1 MRRQRERRAFVGVCR
16 IMKKHINYILVLVVG
31 FVIGVLCRPD
41 HIREVTKMVTKVD
54 TLVIRDTHVIEKPIL
69 VERKVTDTMLIAVN
83 DTTIV
88 NDTVFVALPRESRI
102 YKGEEYLAEIS
113 GYKPSLDRLEV
124 YPKTVVISK
133 TETTT
138 KRNSLA
144 LGMEVAY
151 STIPY
156 IPIYLEYGRMLHP
169 NLEIY
174 GKIFYDMPRFNVGVG
189 VGVRAS
195 VGW

>member
-1 MRRQRERRAFVGVCR
+1 MKKISTYIIGLAVGV
-16 IMKKHINYILVLVVG
+16 
-31 FVIGVLCRPD
+31 VIGLLCRPD

-54 TLVIRDTHVIEKPIL
+54 TLVIRDTHVIEKPVL
-69 VERKVTDTMLIAVN
+69 VERTRKETLLVEVHDTTTIN
-83 DTTIV
+83 DTLYL
-88 NDTVFVALPRESRI
+88 ALPMERRV

-113 GYKPSLDRLEV
+113 GYKASLDRIEV

-156 IPIYLEYGRMLHP
+156 IPIYLEYGRMLHQ
-169 NLEIY
+169 NVEFY
-174 GKIFYDMPRFNVGVG
+174 GKIFDEMPRFNVGVG

>member
-1 MRRQRERRAFVGVCR
+1 MKRIIPYIIVLAVGV
-16 IMKKHINYILVLVVG
+16 VLG
-31 FVIGVLCRPD
+31 LIFRPD
-41 HIREVTKMVTKVD
+41 HIREVTKMITKVD
-54 TLVIRDTHVIEKPIL
+54 TLVIRDTHIIEKPVL
-69 VERKVTDTMLIAVN
+69 VERKVTDTMLVAVN

-88 NDTVFVALPRESRI
+88 NDTVFVALPRESRF

-113 GYKPSLDRLEV
+113 GYKPSLDRIEV

-133 TETTT
+133 KETTT

-156 IPIYLEYGRMLHP
+156 IPIYLEYGRMLQP
-169 NLEIY
+169 NVEFY
-174 GKIFYDMPRFNVGVG
+174 GKIFYDMPRFNPGVG
-189 VGVRAS
+189 VGIRTKI
-195 VGW
+195 GW

>member
-1 MRRQRERRAFVGVCR
+1 M
-16 IMKKHINYILVLVVG
+16 I
-31 FVIGVLCRPD
+31 
-41 HIREVTKMVTKVD
+41 TKVD
-54 TLVIRDTHVIEKPIL
+54 TLVIRDTHVIEKPVL
-69 VERKVTDTMLIAVN
+69 VERTRKETLLVEVH
-83 DTTIV
+83 DTTII
-88 NDTVFVALPRESRI
+88 NDTLYLTLPIERRV

-174 GKIFYDMPRFNVGVG
+174 GKIFYDMPRFNPGVG
-189 VGVRAS
+189 VGIRTKI
-195 VGW
+195 GW

>member
-1 MRRQRERRAFVGVCR
+1 MKKIIPYIIALAVGV
-16 IMKKHINYILVLVVG
+16 
-31 FVIGVLCRPD
+31 VIGLLCRPY
-41 HIREVTKMVTKVD
+41 HIREVTKMITKVD
-54 TLVIRDTHVIEKPIL
+54 TLVIRDTHVIEKPVL
-69 VERKVTDTMLIAVN
+69 VERKVTDTILVAVN

-113 GYKPSLDRLEV
+113 GYKPSLDRIEV

-151 STIPY
+151 STRPY

-174 GKIFYDMPRFNVGVG
+174 GKFFYDMPRFNPGVG
-189 VGVRAS
+189 VGIRTKI
-195 VGW
+195 GW

>member
-1 MRRQRERRAFVGVCR
+1 MKKIIPYIIALAVGV
-16 IMKKHINYILVLVVG
+16 
-31 FVIGVLCRPD
+31 VIGLLCRPD

-54 TLVIRDTHVIEKPIL
+54 TLVIRDTHVIEKPVL
-69 VERKVTDTMLIAVN
+69 VEQTSKETLLVEVHDTI
-83 DTTIV
+83 II
-88 NDTVFVALPRESRI
+88 NDTVYLALPMEKRV

-113 GYKPSLDRLEV
+113 GYKPSLDLIEV
-124 YPKTVVISK
+124 YPKTMVISK

-138 KRNSLA
+138 QRNSLI

-169 NLEIY
+169 NMEIY
-174 GKIFYDMPRFNVGVG
+174 GKIFYDMPRLNVGVG

>member
-1 MRRQRERRAFVGVCR
+1 
-16 IMKKHINYILVLVVG
+16 
-31 FVIGVLCRPD
+31 
-41 HIREVTKMVTKVD
+41 MVTKVD

-69 VERKVTDTMLIAVN
+69 VERKVTDTMLVAVN

-88 NDTVFVALPRESRI
+88 NDSIFVALPRESRI
-102 YKGEEYLAEIS
+102 YKGEEFLAEIS
-113 GYKPSLDRLEV
+113 GYKPSLDRIEV

-133 TETTT
+133 TEMTTH
-138 KRNSLA
+138 KNSLA
-144 LGMEVAY
+144 FGMEVAY

-156 IPIYLEYGRMLHP
+156 IPIYLEYGRMLHS

-174 GKIFYDMPRFNVGVG
+174 GKIFYDMPRLNVGVG

>member
-1 MRRQRERRAFVGVCR
+1 
-16 IMKKHINYILVLVVG
+16 
-31 FVIGVLCRPD
+31 
-41 HIREVTKMVTKVD
+41 MVTKVD
-54 TLVIRDTHVIEKPIL
+54 TLVVVDTHIIEKPIL
-69 VERKVTDTMLIAVN
+69 VERKVTDTMLVTVN
-83 DTTIV
+83 DTTII

-113 GYKPSLDRLEV
+113 GYKPSLDRIEV

-156 IPIYLEYGRMLHP
+156 IPIYLEYGRMLHQ
-169 NLEIY
+169 NVEFY
-174 GKIFYDMPRFNVGVG
+174 GKIFYDMPRFNPGVG
-189 VGVRAS
+189 IGIRTKI
-195 VGW
+195 GW